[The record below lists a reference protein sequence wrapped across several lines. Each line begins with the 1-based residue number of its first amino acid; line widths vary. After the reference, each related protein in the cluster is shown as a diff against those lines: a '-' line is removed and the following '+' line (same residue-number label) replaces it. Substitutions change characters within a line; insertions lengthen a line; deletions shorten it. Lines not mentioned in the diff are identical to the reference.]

1 MKSVYK
7 WAIILALAVA
17 FLNACPT
24 HALTVSAISEGL
36 DHTCALTTAGGVK
49 CWGYSSRGQLGDNTT
64 TDRYTPVDVVGLSS
78 GVAAISAG
86 YFHTCALTT
95 AGGVKCW
102 GDNSR
107 GQLGDNT
114 TTDRHTPVDVVG
126 LSSGVAAISAGGH
139 HTCALTTT
147 GGVKCW
153 GANKYGVLGDNT
165 TTDRYTPVDV
175 VGLSSGV
182 AAISTGAGHTC
193 ALTTTG
199 GVKCWGANK
208 YGVLGDSTTAD
219 RYTPVDVIGLSSG
232 VAVISTGMG
241 HTCAL
246 TTTGGVK
253 CWGGNVFG
261 MLGDGTITERWTPVD
276 VVGLSSGVAAIS
288 TGGAHTCAL
297 TTAGGVK
304 CWGGNVFGMLGDGTI
319 TDRWTPVNCSGLSS
333 GVAAISTGGTHTC
346 ALTTAGGVKCWGRND
361 HGQIGDNSTT
371 QRHAP
376 VNVVWH

>member
-64 TDRYTPVDVVGLSS
+64 TDRY
-78 GVAAISAG
+78 
-86 YFHTCALTT
+86 
-95 AGGVKCW
+95 
-102 GDNSR
+102 
-107 GQLGDNT
+107 
-114 TTDRHTPVDVVG
+114 TPVDVVG

-261 MLGDGTITERWTPVD
+261 MLGDGTIT
-276 VVGLSSGVAAIS
+276 
-288 TGGAHTCAL
+288 
-297 TTAGGVK
+297 
-304 CWGGNVFGMLGDGTI
+304 
-319 TDRWTPVNCSGLSS
+319 DRWTPVNCSGLSS